1 MIVRK
6 VSWKSTACH
15 TFPLKSG
22 SVILLHALELVSYLA
37 ALLFLESVCVG
48 NDD

>member
-1 MIVRK
+1 MTVRK

-22 SVILLHALELVSYLA
+22 SATLLHAPEVSYLA
-37 ALLFLESVCVG
+37 TLLFLESVCVG